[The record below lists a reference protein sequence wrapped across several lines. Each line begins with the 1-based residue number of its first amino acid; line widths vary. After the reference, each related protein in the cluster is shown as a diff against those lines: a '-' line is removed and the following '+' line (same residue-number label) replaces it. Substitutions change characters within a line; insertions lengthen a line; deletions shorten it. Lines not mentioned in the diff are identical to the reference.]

1 LREVT
6 GLAVM
11 GGKTEKQLIDD
22 WNIARNSA
30 KHLVGPE
37 KELLT
42 IYLCDEAYWMIRRA
56 LANAVNLNIEI
67 PTRDEFDNWLVIN
80 VAT

>member
-1 LREVT
+1 
-6 GLAVM
+6 M
-11 GGKTEKQLIDD
+11 YKTVALVKQLIDD

-37 KELLT
+37 DELLT
-42 IYLCDEAYWMIRRA
+42 INLCDEAYWMIRRA
-56 LANAVNLNIEI
+56 LANAWNLKIEI
-67 PTRDEFDNWLVIN
+67 PNRDEFDNWLVIN